1 MSGSTTQEVRELVH
15 RAHDLEPGERLVLLK
30 GLVPRLVQDLGV
42 VGFSELLLELH
53 TKGQRFEEARTHP
66 GEGSE
71 QRQTPGEPIGG
82 PTPGSQLHLEEP
94 RDVNRPGGRTAER
107 AYGRIQPMPS
117 PPPSRFPTK
126 LEWEATR

>member
-53 TKGQRFEEARTHP
+53 TKGQRFEEGAPIRARDP
-66 GEGSE
+66 SSV
-71 QRQTPGEPIGG
+71 RP
-82 PTPGSQLHLEEP
+82 PTNPSVD
-94 RDVNRPGGRTAER
+94 RRPAVSFTWKSHGT
-107 AYGRIQPMPS
+107 
-117 PPPSRFPTK
+117 
-126 LEWEATR
+126 